1 MPSAW
6 VGVSVASLLP
16 GDFVVGLV
24 LLLVRLGLA
33 AVFAVAALGKFAD
46 REASREALERF
57 GVPLGLVG
65 PTSLG
70 LPATEMGVAAG
81 LVVVASAAWSALAA
95 AALLIVFC
103 VAIVR
108 LLGRGEAPDCH
119 CFGTVSSAPVGR
131 GTLARNLVLLGLAA
145 FVAVA
150 GWNHAGESVSRLAAE
165 LGAVAIV
172 LGAATALH
180 AAFSWQLL
188 RQNGR
193 LLDRIEA
200 LEANPEQRGGEG
212 HSRALARGMPA
223 PSFALPDLDGHVI
236 TLEDLLAEGRGALLF
251 FTDPG
256 CSHCDPLLPVLAAAH
271 DGPPVAIISRGS
283 VQANRA
289 KAGRHGLT
297 PILLQTDFEVAD
309 AYRAY
314 GMPGAVLVDRAG
326 RIASGTAAGA
336 NDVLALLRIPAP
348 PVLDLVNVE
357 GAA

>member
-1 MPSAW
+1 
-6 VGVSVASLLP
+6 L
-16 GDFVVGLV
+16 DLV
-24 LLLVRLGLA
+24 LLLVRLVLA

-70 LPATEMGVAAG
+70 LPVTEIVVAAG

-95 AALLIVFC
+95 AALLIAFC

-108 LLGRGEAPDCH
+108 LLARGEAPDCH
-119 CFGTVSSAPVGR
+119 CFGTLSSAPVGR

-150 GWNHAGESVSRLAAE
+150 GFNHPGESVSKFAAE

-172 LGAATALH
+172 LGAAMVLH
-180 AAFSWQLL
+180 AAFSWQLF

-193 LLDRIEA
+193 LLDRLEA
-200 LEANPEQRGGEG
+200 LEANPGQRGGEG
-212 HSRALARGMPA
+212 YSRVLARGMPA
-223 PSFALPDLDGHVI
+223 PSFALPDLDGQVI
-236 TLEDLLAEGRGALLF
+236 TLEDLLAEGSGALLF

-256 CSHCDPLLPVLAAAH
+256 CGHCDPLLPVLAAPH
-271 DGPPVAIISRGS
+271 DGPPVAVISRGS

-297 PILLQTDFEVAD
+297 PILLQNDFEVAD

-336 NDVLALLRIPAP
+336 NDVLALLRIPAAP
-348 PVLDLVNVE
+348 ALDLVHVE
-357 GAA
+357 GAV

>member
-1 MPSAW
+1 
-6 VGVSVASLLP
+6 VDV
-16 GDFVVGLV
+16 V

-46 REASREALERF
+46 REGSREALERF

-65 PTSLG
+65 PMSLG
-70 LPATEMGVAAG
+70 LPVTEMAVAAG

-95 AALLIVFC
+95 AALLVAFC
-103 VAIVR
+103 VAIVW
-108 LLGRGEAPDCH
+108 LLARGEAPDCH
-119 CFGTVSSAPVGR
+119 CFGTLSSAPVGR
-131 GTLARNLVLLGLAA
+131 GTLARNLVLVGLAV

-150 GWNHAGESVSRLAAE
+150 GWNDAGESVSKLAAD

-172 LGAATALH
+172 LGVAMALY
-180 AAFSWQLL
+180 AAFSWQLF

-200 LEANPEQRGGEG
+200 LEANAAQRVGETSG
-212 HSRALARGMPA
+212 RDLARGMPA
-223 PSFALPDLDGHVI
+223 PSFALPDLDGRIVA
-236 TLEDLLAEGRGALLF
+236 LDDLLAAGSGALLF

-256 CSHCDPLLPVLAAAH
+256 CGHCDPLLPVLAARR
-271 DGPPVAIISRGS
+271 DGPPVAVISRGS

-289 KAGRHGLT
+289 KAGSHGLS
-297 PILLQTDFEVAD
+297 PVLLQEDFEVAA

-314 GMPGAVLVDRAG
+314 GIPGAVLVDRAG

-336 NDVLALLRIPAP
+336 DDVLALLRAP
-348 PVLDLVNVE
+348 SEPRLDIVHVE
-357 GAA
+357 DAA